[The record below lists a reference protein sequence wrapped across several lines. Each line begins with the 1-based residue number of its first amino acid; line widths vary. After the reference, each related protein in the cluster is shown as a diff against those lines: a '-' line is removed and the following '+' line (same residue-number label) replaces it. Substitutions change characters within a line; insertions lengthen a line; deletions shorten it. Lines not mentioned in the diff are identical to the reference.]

1 LKLLKINADK
11 LPSNNYS
18 YYLGVTMADLLG
30 VALAGVF
37 GLGFVFGMWVVLF
50 RRELAPIERSRAVY
64 GHAYEEILPKSR
76 LKKARRAKIETPEE
90 NIEEEN
96 YLEEEEDSLE
106 DIETG
111 LKERSEWAKN
121 NESKLNKQVLIAD
134 VEGIESSEVSDEETD
149 EFAERLAR
157 EGAKTGDVQ
166 VSLIWNN
173 YNDLD
178 LHVVCPSGER
188 IFFDNRNSKCG
199 GELDV
204 DMNVKP
210 ASRKPVENV
219 YWPENKAPRGTYK
232 VYIHHYAKHN
242 KGFRS
247 NKDPTEFKILVN
259 MEGSKK
265 EFKGEISNGEPLRL
279 VAEFTLAEKDGDFQ
293 NTPKVEIDDSL
304 LDDFAENS
312 EDLTDDI
319 L

>member
-1 LKLLKINADK
+1 
-11 LPSNNYS
+11 
-18 YYLGVTMADLLG
+18 MADIVGL
-30 VALAGVF
+30 ALAGVF

-50 RRELAPIERSRAVY
+50 RRELAPLDRSRAVY
-64 GHAYEEILPKSR
+64 GHAFEEILPRSK
-76 LKKARRAKIETPEE
+76 LKKVRRTQPEVLSENQEEMIDDYEETPEE
-90 NIEEEN
+90 IESG
-96 YLEEEEDSLE
+96 LEQ
-106 DIETG
+106 
-111 LKERSEWAKN
+111 RSEWAKS
-121 NESKLNKQVLIAD
+121 NENKLNEQVSIAEID
-134 VEGIESSEVSDEETD
+134 GITSTEVSEEATD

-166 VSLIWNN
+166 ISLIWNN

-247 NKDPTEFKILVN
+247 NKDPTEFAVLVD
-259 MEGSKK
+259 MEGTKK

-279 VAEFTLAEKDGDFQ
+279 VAEFTLADKDKPVPPPNND
-293 NTPKVEIDDSL
+293 KVEIDDSL
-304 LDDFAENS
+304 LEEFEEDS
-312 EDLTDDI
+312 GDLTDDI

>member
-1 LKLLKINADK
+1 
-11 LPSNNYS
+11 
-18 YYLGVTMADLLG
+18 MADLFG

-37 GLGFVFGMWVVLF
+37 GIGFVFGMWVVLF
-50 RRELAPIERSRAVY
+50 RRELAPLERSRAVY

-76 LKKARRAKIETPEE
+76 LKKVRSMQPPSESET
-90 NIEEEN
+90 IEEEFVDD
-96 YLEEEEDSLE
+96 YEETQEEIDS
-106 DIETG
+106 G
-111 LKERSEWAKN
+111 LRERTQWAKN
-121 NESKLNKQVLIAD
+121 NENELKEQVQVANI
-134 VEGIESSEVSDEETD
+134 EGIEASEISDEAED

-166 VSLIWNN
+166 ISLIWNN

-219 YWPENKAPRGTYK
+219 YWPEGKAPRGTYK

-247 NKDPTEFKILVN
+247 NKDPTEFRLLVD
-259 MEGSKK
+259 MEGTKK

-279 VAEFTLAEKDGDFQ
+279 VAEFTLAEKDEISPPPP
-293 NTPKVEIDDSL
+293 NSKSVEIDDSL
-304 LDDFAENS
+304 LDEFDDENDLG
-312 EDLTDDI
+312 ENLTDDI

>member
-1 LKLLKINADK
+1 
-11 LPSNNYS
+11 
-18 YYLGVTMADLLG
+18 
-30 VALAGVF
+30 
-37 GLGFVFGMWVVLF
+37 MWVVLF

-64 GHAYEEILPKSR
+64 GHAYEEILPRSR
-76 LKKARRAKIETPEE
+76 LKKVRNMQPANELETS
-90 NIEEEN
+90 EEEFIDD
-96 YLEEEEDSLE
+96 YEETQEEIDS
-106 DIETG
+106 G
-111 LKERSEWAKN
+111 LRERREWAKN
-121 NESKLNKQVLIAD
+121 NENELKEQVQVANI
-134 VEGIESSEVSDEETD
+134 EGIEAAELSDEVED

-166 VSLIWNN
+166 ISLIWNN

-219 YWPENKAPRGTYK
+219 YWPEGKAPRGTYK

-247 NKDPTEFKILVN
+247 NKDPTEFRLLVD
-259 MEGSKK
+259 MEGTKK

-279 VAEFTLAEKDGDFQ
+279 VAEFTLAEKDVISPPPPNSKSLD
-293 NTPKVEIDDSL
+293 IDDSL
-304 LDDFAENS
+304 LDEFEDDSEEN
-312 EDLTDDI
+312 LTDDI

>member
-1 LKLLKINADK
+1 
-11 LPSNNYS
+11 
-18 YYLGVTMADLLG
+18 MADVIG
-30 VALAGVF
+30 VALAGIF

-64 GHAYEEILPKSR
+64 GHAYEEILPRSR
-76 LKKARRAKIETPEE
+76 LKKVRNMQPVNDTETPE
-90 NIEEEN
+90 NEE
-96 YLEEEEDSLE
+96 YIDDYEETQEEIDS
-106 DIETG
+106 G
-111 LKERSEWAKN
+111 LRERTQWAKN
-121 NESKLNKQVLIAD
+121 NEDQLKEQVQVANI
-134 VEGIESSEVSDEETD
+134 EGIEASEISNEAED

-166 VSLIWNN
+166 ISLIWNN

-210 ASRKPVENV
+210 ASRKPVENI
-219 YWPENKAPRGTYK
+219 YWPEGKAPRGTYK

-247 NKDPTEFKILVN
+247 NKDPTEFRLLVD
-259 MEGSKK
+259 MEGTKK

-279 VAEFTLAEKDGDFQ
+279 VAEFTLTEKEVPDSPPPNSKSLD
-293 NTPKVEIDDSL
+293 IDDSL
-304 LDDFAENS
+304 LDEFENN
-312 EDLTDDI
+312 EDSDENLTDDI

>member
-1 LKLLKINADK
+1 MQNDLYDLL
-11 LPSNNYS
+11 PRNNYT
-18 YYLGVTMADLLG
+18 YPLAPTMAELIG
-30 VALAGVF
+30 IALAGIF
-37 GLGFVFGMWVVLF
+37 GVGFVFGMWVVLF
-50 RRELAPIERSRAVY
+50 RRELAPIDRSRAVY
-64 GHAYEEILPKSR
+64 GHAYEEILPRSR
-76 LKKARRAKIETPEE
+76 LGKARRSQIETEPEEDEEIDDYEETPEE
-90 NIEEEN
+90 IESG
-96 YLEEEEDSLE
+96 LEQ
-106 DIETG
+106 
-111 LKERSEWAKN
+111 RSEWAEE
-121 NESKLNKQVLIAD
+121 NEEELKQQIVIAD
-134 VEGIESSEVSDEETD
+134 VEGIESSEVTEDGVD

-157 EGAKTGDVQ
+157 EGAKSGDVQ
-166 VSLIWNN
+166 ISLIWNN

-210 ASRKPVENV
+210 ASRKSVENV

-247 NKDPTEFKILVN
+247 NKDPTEFRVLVD
-259 MEGSKK
+259 MEGTKK

-279 VAEFTLAEKDGDFQ
+279 VSEFTLVENDTL
-293 NTPKVEIDDSL
+293 TPPPKNVEIDDSL
-304 LDDFAENS
+304 LDDINNDEIS

>member
-1 LKLLKINADK
+1 
-11 LPSNNYS
+11 
-18 YYLGVTMADLLG
+18 MADVIG
-30 VALAGVF
+30 VALAGIF

-64 GHAYEEILPKSR
+64 GHAYEEILPRSR
-76 LKKARRAKIETPEE
+76 LKKVRNMQPANELETS
-90 NIEEEN
+90 EEEFIDD
-96 YLEEEEDSLE
+96 YEETQEEIDS
-106 DIETG
+106 G
-111 LKERSEWAKN
+111 LRERREWAKN
-121 NESKLNKQVLIAD
+121 NENELKEQVQVANI
-134 VEGIESSEVSDEETD
+134 EGIEAAELSDEVED

-166 VSLIWNN
+166 ISLIWNN

-219 YWPENKAPRGTYK
+219 YWPEGKAPRGTYK

-247 NKDPTEFKILVN
+247 NKDPTEFRLLVD
-259 MEGSKK
+259 MEGTKK
-265 EFKGEISNGEPLRL
+265 EFKGDISNGEPLRL
-279 VAEFTLAEKDGDFQ
+279 VAEFTLAEKDVISPPPPNSKSLD
-293 NTPKVEIDDSL
+293 IDDSL
-304 LDDFAENS
+304 LDEFEDDSEEN
-312 EDLTDDI
+312 LTDDI

>member
-1 LKLLKINADK
+1 
-11 LPSNNYS
+11 
-18 YYLGVTMADLLG
+18 MADVLG
-30 VALAGVF
+30 VALGGVF
-37 GLGFVFGMWVVLF
+37 GLGFIFGMWVVLF
-50 RRELAPIERSRAVY
+50 RREVAPLDRSRAVY
-64 GHAYEEILPKSR
+64 GHAFEEILPRSK
-76 LKKARRAKIETPEE
+76 LKKIRRTQPEILSQDSEDDVLVDDYEET
-90 NIEEEN
+90 EEE
-96 YLEEEEDSLE
+96 
-106 DIETG
+106 IESG
-111 LKERSEWAKN
+111 LTQRSDWAKN
-121 NESKLNKQVLIAD
+121 NEDSLKQQVSVAD
-134 VEGIESSEVSDEETD
+134 IEGIESSEVTEEEVD

-166 VSLIWNN
+166 ISLIWNN
-173 YNDLD
+173 FNDLD

-232 VYIHHYAKHN
+232 IYIHHYAKHN

-247 NKDPTEFKILVN
+247 NKDPTEFRLLVD

-279 VAEFTLAEKDGDFQ
+279 VAELTLAEKGEKPPPPPFERVD
-293 NTPKVEIDDSL
+293 IDDSL
-304 LDDFAENS
+304 LDDFEENDS
-312 EDLTDDI
+312 DEDLVGDI

>member
-1 LKLLKINADK
+1 
-11 LPSNNYS
+11 
-18 YYLGVTMADLLG
+18 MADIIV
-30 VALAGVF
+30 VALAGIF

-50 RRELAPIERSRAVY
+50 RMELAPIERSRAVY
-64 GHAYEEILPKSR
+64 GHAYEEILPRSR
-76 LKKARRAKIETPEE
+76 LKKVRNMQPANELETS
-90 NIEEEN
+90 EEEFIDD
-96 YLEEEEDSLE
+96 YEETQEEIDS
-106 DIETG
+106 G
-111 LKERSEWAKN
+111 LRERREWAKN
-121 NESKLNKQVLIAD
+121 NENELKEQVQVANI
-134 VEGIESSEVSDEETD
+134 EGIEAAELSDEVED

-166 VSLIWNN
+166 ISLIWNN

-219 YWPENKAPRGTYK
+219 YWPEGKAPRGTYK

-247 NKDPTEFKILVN
+247 NKDPTEFRLLVD
-259 MEGSKK
+259 MEGTKK

-279 VAEFTLAEKDGDFQ
+279 VAEFTLAEKDVISPPPPNSKSLD
-293 NTPKVEIDDSL
+293 IDDSL
-304 LDDFAENS
+304 LDEFEDDSEEN
-312 EDLTDDI
+312 LTDDI

>member
-1 LKLLKINADK
+1 
-11 LPSNNYS
+11 
-18 YYLGVTMADLLG
+18 MADLFG

-37 GLGFVFGMWVVLF
+37 GIGFVFGMWVVLF
-50 RRELAPIERSRAVY
+50 RRELAPLERSRAVY

-76 LKKARRAKIETPEE
+76 LKKVRSMQPPSESET
-90 NIEEEN
+90 IEEEFVDD
-96 YLEEEEDSLE
+96 YEETQEEIDSGLRERTQWAKSNE
-106 DIETG
+106 DE
-111 LKERSEWAKN
+111 LKE
-121 NESKLNKQVLIAD
+121 QVQVANI
-134 VEGIESSEVSDEETD
+134 EGIEASEISDEAED

-166 VSLIWNN
+166 ISLIWNN

-219 YWPENKAPRGTYK
+219 YWPEGKAPRGTYK

-247 NKDPTEFKILVN
+247 NKDPTEFRLLVD
-259 MEGSKK
+259 MEGTKK

-279 VAEFTLAEKDGDFQ
+279 VAEFTLTEKDEISPPPP
-293 NTPKVEIDDSL
+293 NSKSVEIDDSL
-304 LDDFAENS
+304 LDEFDDENDLG
-312 EDLTDDI
+312 ENLTDDI

>member
-1 LKLLKINADK
+1 
-11 LPSNNYS
+11 
-18 YYLGVTMADLLG
+18 MADVIG
-30 VALAGVF
+30 VALAGIF

-64 GHAYEEILPKSR
+64 GHAYEEILPRSR
-76 LKKARRAKIETPEE
+76 LKKVRNMQPINDTETPE
-90 NIEEEN
+90 NEE
-96 YLEEEEDSLE
+96 YIDDYEETQEEID
-106 DIETG
+106 TG
-111 LKERSEWAKN
+111 LRERTQWAEN
-121 NESKLNKQVLIAD
+121 NEDQLKEQVQVANI
-134 VEGIESSEVSDEETD
+134 EGIEASEISNEAED

-166 VSLIWNN
+166 ISLIWNN

-210 ASRKPVENV
+210 ASRKPVENI

-247 NKDPTEFKILVN
+247 NKDPTEFRLLVD
-259 MEGSKK
+259 MEGTKK

-279 VAEFTLAEKDGDFQ
+279 VAEFTLSEKDILDSPPP
-293 NTPKVEIDDSL
+293 NSKSLDIDDSL
-304 LDDFAENS
+304 LDEFENEEAS
-312 EDLTDDI
+312 EENLTDDI

>member
-1 LKLLKINADK
+1 
-11 LPSNNYS
+11 
-18 YYLGVTMADLLG
+18 MADVIG

-37 GLGFVFGMWVVLF
+37 GIGFVLGMWIVLF

-76 LKKARRAKIETPEE
+76 LKKARKAS
-90 NIEEEN
+90 
-96 YLEEEEDSLE
+96 LEEELEPETNEYDDSQDSSE
-106 DIETG
+106 EIENG
-111 LKERSEWAKN
+111 LKERSNWAKD
-121 NESKLNKQVLIAD
+121 NESQLNKQVSIAEI
-134 VEGIESSEVSDEETD
+134 EGIESSEVSDDETD

-157 EGAKTGDVQ
+157 EGAKSGDVQ

-232 VYIHHYAKHN
+232 VYLHHYAKHN

-259 MEGSKK
+259 MEGTKK
-265 EFKGEISNGEPLRL
+265 EFKGQISNGEPLRL
-279 VAEFTLAEKDGDFQ
+279 VAEFTLTEKDEI
-293 NTPKVEIDDSL
+293 PEIPEKKIVIDDSI
-304 LDDFAENS
+304 LDDFGSHE

>member
-1 LKLLKINADK
+1 
-11 LPSNNYS
+11 
-18 YYLGVTMADLLG
+18 MADLFG

-37 GLGFVFGMWVVLF
+37 GIGFVFGMWVVLF
-50 RRELAPIERSRAVY
+50 RRELAPLERSRAVY

-76 LKKARRAKIETPEE
+76 LKKVRSMQPPSESET
-90 NIEEEN
+90 IEEEFVDD
-96 YLEEEEDSLE
+96 YEETQEEIDSGLRERTQWAKSNE
-106 DIETG
+106 DE
-111 LKERSEWAKN
+111 LKE
-121 NESKLNKQVLIAD
+121 QVQVANI
-134 VEGIESSEVSDEETD
+134 EGIEASEISDEAED

-166 VSLIWNN
+166 ISLIWNN

-219 YWPENKAPRGTYK
+219 YWPEGKAPRGTYK

-247 NKDPTEFKILVN
+247 NKDPTEFRLLVD
-259 MEGSKK
+259 MEGTKK

-279 VAEFTLAEKDGDFQ
+279 VAEFTLAEKDEISPPPP
-293 NTPKVEIDDSL
+293 NSKSVEIDDSL
-304 LDDFAENS
+304 LDEFDDENDLG
-312 EDLTDDI
+312 ENLTDDI

>member
-1 LKLLKINADK
+1 
-11 LPSNNYS
+11 
-18 YYLGVTMADLLG
+18 MADLFG
-30 VALAGVF
+30 VALAGIF
-37 GLGFVFGMWVVLF
+37 GIGFVFGMWVVLF
-50 RRELAPIERSRAVY
+50 RRELAPLERSRAVY

-76 LKKARRAKIETPEE
+76 LKKVRSMQPPSESET
-90 NIEEEN
+90 IEEEFIDD
-96 YLEEEEDSLE
+96 YEETQEEIDS
-106 DIETG
+106 G
-111 LKERSEWAKN
+111 LRERTQWAKN
-121 NESKLNKQVLIAD
+121 NENELKEQVQVANI
-134 VEGIESSEVSDEETD
+134 EGIEASEISNEAED

-166 VSLIWNN
+166 ISLIWNN

-219 YWPENKAPRGTYK
+219 YWPEGKAPRGTYK

-247 NKDPTEFKILVN
+247 NKDPTEFRLLVD
-259 MEGSKK
+259 MEGTKK

-279 VAEFTLAEKDGDFQ
+279 VAEFTLAEKDEISPPPP
-293 NTPKVEIDDSL
+293 NSKSVEIDDSL
-304 LDDFAENS
+304 LDQFDDENDLG
-312 EDLTDDI
+312 ENLTDDI